1 MIAFLVK
8 CDRLDF
14 MTAKQSQRDAKEKT
28 VQTSIRLPES
38 VRRDLKIMAAKE
50 DKSLNLLLEEIVTS
64 YLKKQSP
71 KSK

>member
-1 MIAFLVK
+1 MIAYSRACVK
-8 CDRLDF
+8 LDN
-14 MTAKQSQRDAKEKT
+14 MTARQSQRDAKEKI

-38 VRRDLKIMAAKE
+38 VRRELKVMAAKE

-71 KSK
+71 KAK

>member
-1 MIAFLVK
+1 MIAFLGK
-8 CDRLDF
+8 CVRLAI
-14 MTAKQSQRDAKEKT
+14 MTARQSQRDAKEKT

-38 VRRDLKIMAAKE
+38 VRRELKIMAAKE

-71 KSK
+71 KAK

>member
-1 MIAFLVK
+1 MIAFLIK
-8 CDRLDF
+8 CDKLDI
-14 MTAKQSQRDAKEKT
+14 MTARQSQRDAKEKT

-38 VRRDLKIMAAKE
+38 VRRELKVIAARE

-71 KSK
+71 KVK

>member
-1 MIAFLVK
+1 
-8 CDRLDF
+8 
-14 MTAKQSQRDAKEKT
+14 MTARQSQRDAKEKT

-38 VRRDLKIMAAKE
+38 VRRELKIMAAKE

-71 KSK
+71 KAK